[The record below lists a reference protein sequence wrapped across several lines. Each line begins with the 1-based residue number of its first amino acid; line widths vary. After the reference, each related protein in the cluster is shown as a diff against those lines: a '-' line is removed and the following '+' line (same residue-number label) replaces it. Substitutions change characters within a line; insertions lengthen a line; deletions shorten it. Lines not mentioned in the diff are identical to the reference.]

1 MLSETSL
8 EAYEQIKEKLGERQ
22 LQVLEALRDFS
33 RSGKDATDYELTIYL
48 GQHDPNFVRPRRY
61 ELVNKFKLI
70 GFSQKRICSV
80 TGKMALA
87 WKILR
92 TRLDVPCS

>member
-1 MLSETSL
+1 MIQETSL
-8 EAYEQIKEKLGERQ
+8 EAYEQIKDKIGERHQ
-22 LQVLEALRDFS
+22 LILNALKILNDK
-33 RSGKDATDYELTIYL
+33 GEDATDYELAVYL
-48 GQHDPNFVRPRRY
+48 GQQDPNYVRPRRY
-61 ELVNKFKLI
+61 ELVNKFKLV

-92 TRLDVPCS
+92 TRLDIS